1 MRYGGKKSQ
10 QKYMQKPNKKKSI
23 KYKIRKK
30 YKYIF
35 VIVQCVLAE
44 WFLSQTLSWFGGQ
57 LFSVVSGV
65 LHVVCLV

>member
-44 WFLSQTLSWFGGQ
+44 
-57 LFSVVSGV
+57 
-65 LHVVCLV
+65 